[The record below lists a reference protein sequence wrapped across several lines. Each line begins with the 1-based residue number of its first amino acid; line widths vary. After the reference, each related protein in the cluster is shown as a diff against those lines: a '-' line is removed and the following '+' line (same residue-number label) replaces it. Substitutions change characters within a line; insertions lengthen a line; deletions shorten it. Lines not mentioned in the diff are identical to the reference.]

1 MGDWRA
7 TQFAPI
13 YVHLLQLLKAG
24 AGTGAEAWAGGG
36 RRQRRL
42 LIISRAFLW
51 PATVGGAQYVDT
63 ITFRQTGRQAGRH
76 SDRQTD
82 RPISVVSNSTH
93 SQLERPIN
101 SLTGA
106 TLARHLARDGW
117 RVGWREGKLEVLWG
131 ICFDSDSDSET
142 AMWPVSHIKLIN
154 N

>member
-1 MGDWRA
+1 M
-7 TQFAPI
+7 
-13 YVHLLQLLKAG
+13 
-24 AGTGAEAWAGGG
+24 
-36 RRQRRL
+36 
-42 LIISRAFLW
+42 
-51 PATVGGAQYVDT
+51 DT
-63 ITFRQTGRQAGRH
+63 ITFRQTGKLKEGGGQG
-76 SDRQTD
+76 DTQTD

-106 TLARHLARDGW
+106 TLVRHLAQGGGMGEW
-117 RVGWREGKLEVLWG
+117 KLEVLWG

>member
-24 AGTGAEAWAGGG
+24 AGTEAEAWAGGG

-51 PATVGGAQYVDT
+51 PATMGGAQYVDT

-106 TLARHLARDGW
+106 TLVRHLARDGW
-117 RVGWREGKLEVLWG
+117 KGGDGGRANWKCCGGSALTLTLTLRLPCGLYRTL
-131 ICFDSDSDSET
+131 
-142 AMWPVSHIKLIN
+142 N
-154 N
+154 

>member
-1 MGDWRA
+1 MACHSGRGTVRGHDNFQADWE
-7 TQFAPI
+7 TDGET
-13 YVHLLQLLKAG
+13 L
-24 AGTGAEAWAGGG
+24 
-36 RRQRRL
+36 
-42 LIISRAFLW
+42 
-51 PATVGGAQYVDT
+51 
-63 ITFRQTGRQAGRH
+63 
-76 SDRQTD
+76 RQTD

-106 TLARHLARDGW
+106 TLVRHLARDGW
-117 RVGWREGKLEVLWG
+117 RGGWREGKLEVLWG